1 MKYNFIKS
9 IAVAALVAT
18 SLTGCINDDDYGV
31 PNAECVEQS
40 LTANKTI
47 AEVYAAAPNVAGQY
61 TPAQVEA
68 LKYTADDV
76 IEGYVVSNDERG
88 NFFKIVYLQTKP
100 TDGSAPIGFNVAIDK
115 NTLFGANFIP
125 GRKVFIKLKGLF
137 AVKQYNTLAIGDM
150 YVNNDLSPSDP
161 AATFSFGRIPE
172 FKYADNIIPGCTE
185 VSEDELARPLTLA
198 QAVTNANLNTLIDLQ
213 NVQFAD
219 GEPGEPY
226 YDANNDI
233 GGATNRTLT
242 SGSTTLIFR
251 FSSFANF
258 SGKAIPSGSGTV
270 RGVLTKYGSDF
281 QFMVREESDI
291 QLDQPRIDSAPPI
304 GGTALVYGPYNETFE
319 SYAVANKVFPNAI
332 NDAATGSRY
341 WQVATFGGN
350 KYIQM
355 TSFGGAAESNRT
367 LFVVPANFGTATDAG
382 NAGSFQFQSKDGYN
396 NGGVLKVYYSTNY
409 VPGGDVT
416 TATLVD
422 ITSNFAIATG
432 SASGYATNFT
442 NSGIYAAPV
451 SLAGNGYFIFEYKGS
466 GITGLTTTMQLDN
479 IKVQ

>member
-31 PNAECVEQS
+31 PNADCIEEN
-40 LTANKTI
+40 LAANKTV
-47 AEVYAAAPNVAGQY
+47 AQVFAAAPNVLSSY
-61 TPAQVEA
+61 TAAQIEP
-68 LKYTADDV
+68 LRYTADDV

-88 NFFKIVYLQTKP
+88 NFFKTVYLQTHP
-100 TDGSAPIGFNVAIDK
+100 TDGSAPVGFSVAIDK
-115 NTLFGANFIP
+115 NTLFGANFVP
-125 GRKVFIKLKGLF
+125 GRKVYVKLKGLF
-137 AVKQYNTLAIGDM
+137 AVKQYDALAIGDM
-150 YVNNDLSPSDP
+150 YVNNELSPSEP
-161 AATFSFGRIPE
+161 AATFSFGRMPE
-172 FKYADNIIPGCTE
+172 YKYANFVIAGCSE

-219 GEPGEPY
+219 GEPGLTY
-226 YDANNDI
+226 YDADNDI

-242 SGSTTLIFR
+242 SGSNTLIFR

-258 SGKAIPSGSGTV
+258 SSKLIPSGSGTV

-304 GGTALVYGPYNETFE
+304 VPGTLTYGLYNETFE
-319 SYAVANKVFPNAI
+319 SYAANNQIFPNAI
-332 NDAATGSRY
+332 NDAAVGSRY
-341 WQVATFGGN
+341 WQVKTFGGN

-355 TSFGGAAESNRT
+355 SSFGGTAEANRALFIVPVDFTAASILN
-367 LFVVPANFGTATDAG
+367 
-382 NAGSFQFQSKDGYN
+382 FQSKDGYN
-396 NGGVLKVYYSTNY
+396 DGAVLKVYYSTNY
-409 VPGGDVT
+409 TPGGDINA
-416 TATLVD
+416 ATLTD
-422 ITSNFAIATG
+422 ITSTFAIATG
-432 SASGYATNFT
+432 STSGYATNFT
-442 NSGIYAAPV
+442 NSGNYNIPA
-451 SLAGNGYFIFEYKGS
+451 SLTGNGYFIFEY
-466 GITGLTTTMQLDN
+466 TGNGNGGPTTTMQLEN